1 MQTQLSPLR
10 YITSL
15 LTLMVLFLVA
25 SCGNKEGKVEGV
37 NMLYG
42 ENSKTWKTDKQTNAG
57 GDKVK
62 QSDADEDQRVTF
74 YANGQYNMASG
85 AQTMNGKYDF
95 DQAGK
100 TITMTPDGASQS
112 NTFNVVTLTDNKLTL
127 KGTSGAELYLE
138 KE

>member
-1 MQTQLSPLR
+1 MKFLSPPFR
-10 YITSL
+10 HVASL
-15 LTLMVLFLVA
+15 MLLLAVFVMA
-25 SCGNKEGKVEGV
+25 SCGSKEGKVEGV

-42 ENSKTWKTDKQTNAG
+42 KDSKSWKTDKQTNAA

-62 QSDADEDQRVTF
+62 QSNADEDQRVTF

-85 AQTMNGKYDF
+85 AQTMNGKYAF
-95 DQAGK
+95 DQNAK
-100 TITMTPDGASQS
+100 TITLTQDGASQAS
-112 NTFNVVTLTDNKLTL
+112 TFNVVTLTDNKLTL